1 MSEFLNIVV
10 GGVIG
15 LEVFVCGETDVLLV
29 VDVVGFAELAVVA
42 GRACFL
48 VVLCGSQAYFYNGFF
63 LGILNLLV
71 EANPLKAGVFFT
83 ESLSGRRDTS
93 SQGRRKAGVK

>member
-1 MSEFLNIVV
+1 MNILV

-15 LEVFVCGETDVLLV
+15 LEVTVSGKADVLLV

-42 GRACFL
+42 GRSCFL
-48 VVLCGSQAYFYNGFF
+48 VVLSSCQAYFYNGFF
-63 LGILNLLV
+63 LSILNLLV
-71 EANPLKAGVFFT
+71 EANPLKASVFFT
-83 ESLSGRRDTS
+83 ESLSGTKDTS